1 MSMSTQCIVVHYHEL
16 ALKGRN
22 RPRFL
27 ARLVAN
33 LRRATKGLGV
43 AAIRALP
50 GRVVVDLA
58 DGADG
63 EAVARRVAEVFGV
76 ANYSLCR
83 RESTALETLKT
94 AVAREI
100 EGRSF
105 DTFRISARRGDKL
118 HPMTSMELNVE
129 LGRHVQSL
137 RSAAVDLDDP
147 QLEIHVEVL
156 EREALVYTDKRPG
169 LGGLPV
175 GISGHVTVLLSG
187 GIDSPVAAYRMMQR
201 GCRVSF
207 VHFHSHPFLSKAS
220 QEKAVELA
228 EQLVRHQGRAM
239 LHLVP
244 FGELQ
249 RQVVLGAPVPLRV
262 VLYRRLM
269 MRIAAELALKERA
282 GALVTGESLGQV
294 ASQTL
299 ENLMV
304 INDAAP
310 LLVLRPLIGMDKQE
324 IIDQAKR
331 IGTYEISILP
341 DQDCCQLFVPKH
353 PATKTTLEQIRR
365 AERALPV
372 DAMVKE
378 AVTSTTTRPIQPLS

>member
-1 MSMSTQCIVVHYHEL
+1 MPAQCIVVHYHEL

-22 RPRFL
+22 RPRFV

-33 LRRATKGLGV
+33 LRRGMKGLGV
-43 AAIRALP
+43 AGIRALP
-50 GRVVVDLA
+50 GRVVLDLA
-58 DGADG
+58 DGADAG
-63 EAVARRVAEVFGV
+63 AVCGRVADVFGV
-76 ANYSLCR
+76 ANYSPANRLDR
-83 RESTALETLKT
+83 DIEALRA
-94 AVAREI
+94 AVSGLLVDRT
-100 EGRSF
+100 F
-105 DTFRISARRGDKL
+105 DSFRISARRGDKL
-118 HPMTSMELNVE
+118 YPMTSMALNEE

-137 RSAAVDLDDP
+137 RPVRVDLEQP
-147 QLEIHVEVL
+147 EFTIHVEVL
-156 EREALVYTDKRPG
+156 EREALLYTEKRPG
-169 LGGLPV
+169 PGGLPV
-175 GISGHVTVLLSG
+175 GISGNVAVLLSG

-228 EQLVRHQGRAM
+228 EQLVRHQGRAT
-239 LHLVP
+239 LYLVP

-249 RQVVLGAPVPLRV
+249 RQIVLGAPVPLRV

-299 ENLMV
+299 ENLQV
-304 INDAAP
+304 INEAAP
-310 LLVLRPLIGMDKQE
+310 VLVLRPLIGMDKQE
-324 IIDQAKR
+324 IIDKAKR

-353 PATKTTLEQIRR
+353 PATKTTLEQIWR
-365 AERALPV
+365 AERALPI

-378 AVTSTTTRPIQPLS
+378 AVAAAAAQRVEAG

>member
-1 MSMSTQCIVVHYHEL
+1 MAARCIVVHYHEL

-27 ARLVAN
+27 ARLVGN
-33 LRRATKGLGV
+33 LRRRTKGLGI
-43 AAIRALP
+43 AGIRALP
-50 GRVVVDLA
+50 GRVVIDLA
-58 DGADG
+58 DGAVAD
-63 EAVARRVAEVFGV
+63 AVCGRVAEVFGV
-76 ANYSLCR
+76 ANYALCR
-83 RESTALETLKT
+83 REETGLDPLKT
-94 AVAREI
+94 AVADLI
-100 EGRSF
+100 DGRSF
-105 DTFRISARRGDKL
+105 ESFRISARRGDKRY
-118 HPMTSMELNVE
+118 PMTSMELNE
-129 LGRHVQSL
+129 ALGRHVQSL
-137 RSAAVDLDDP
+137 RPVRVDLDEP
-147 QLEIHVEVL
+147 ALTIHVEVL
-156 EREALVYTDKRPG
+156 DREALVYTDKRPG
-169 LGGLPV
+169 PGGLPV
-175 GISGHVTVLLSG
+175 GISGNVAVLLSG

-220 QEKAVELA
+220 LEKATDLA
-228 EQLVRHQGRAM
+228 ERLVRHQGRAT
-239 LHLVP
+239 LFAVP

-269 MRIAAELALKERA
+269 MRIAAELGRKERA

-304 INDAAP
+304 IDDAAP
-310 LLVLRPLIGMDKQE
+310 LLVFRPLIGMDKQE
-324 IIDQAKR
+324 IIEQARR

-365 AERALPV
+365 AERALPIEE
-372 DAMVKE
+372 MVKGAAAAAESQRVE
-378 AVTSTTTRPIQPLS
+378 AL

>member
-1 MSMSTQCIVVHYHEL
+1 MSARSVVVHYHEL

-27 ARLVAN
+27 ARLTTN
-33 LRRATKGLGV
+33 LRRSTRGLGV
-43 AAIRALP
+43 AAVRALP
-50 GRVVVDLA
+50 GRVVLDLGE
-58 DGADG
+58 GADV
-63 EAVARRVAEVFGV
+63 EAVCRRVSAVFGV
-76 ANYSLCR
+76 ANYSPAER
-83 RESTALETLKT
+83 TERDIDALSA
-94 AVAREI
+94 AVSALVGART
-100 EGRSF
+100 F
-105 DTFRISARRGDKL
+105 DSFRISARRGDKTY
-118 HPMTSMELNVE
+118 PMTSMELNTM
-129 LGRHVQSL
+129 LGRLVQSL
-137 RSAAVDLDDP
+137 RPVRVDLNEP
-147 QLEIHVEVL
+147 QLTIHVEVL

-169 LGGLPV
+169 PGGLPV
-175 GISGHVTVLLSG
+175 GVSGRVVTLLSG
-187 GIDSPVAAYRMMQR
+187 GIDSPVAAFRMMRR

-207 VHFHSHPFLSKAS
+207 VHFHSHPFVSRAS

-228 EQLVRHQGRAM
+228 QQLARFQAGSR
-239 LHLVP
+239 LYFVP

-249 RQVVLGAPVPLRV
+249 RQVVLGAPAPLRV

-269 MRIAAELALKERA
+269 MRIAAELAGRERA

-299 ENLMV
+299 ENLRV
-304 INDAAP
+304 VDEASP

-324 IIDQAKR
+324 IIDQAKE

-341 DQDCCQLFVPKH
+341 DQDCCQLFMPKH

-372 DAMVKE
+372 ETMVKE
-378 AVTSTTTRPIQPLS
+378 AASAATPQRVEAG

>member
-1 MSMSTQCIVVHYHEL
+1 MSARCVVVHYHEL

-22 RPRFL
+22 RPRFV
-27 ARLVAN
+27 ARLVEN
-33 LRRATKGLGV
+33 LRRRTKGYGV
-43 AAIRALP
+43 AAIRPLP
-50 GRVVVDLA
+50 GRLVIDLNPSA
-58 DGADG
+58 DP
-63 EAVARRVAEVFGV
+63 EAFGRCVAEVFGV
-76 ANYSLCR
+76 ANFALCR
-83 RESTALETLKT
+83 REETTLDALKT
-94 AVAREI
+94 AVAELI
-100 EGRSF
+100 DGRSF
-105 DTFRISARRGDKL
+105 DTFRISARRGDKRY
-118 HPMTSMELNVE
+118 PMTSMELNEE
-129 LGRHVQSL
+129 LGRHVQAL
-137 RSAAVDLDDP
+137 RPVRVDLSEP
-147 QLEIHVEVL
+147 KLTIHVEVL
-156 EREALVYTDKRPG
+156 EREALLYTDKRPG
-169 LGGLPV
+169 PGGLPV
-175 GISGHVTVLLSG
+175 GVSGNVAVLLSG

-228 EQLVRHQGRAM
+228 EQLVRHQGRAT

-269 MRIAAELALKERA
+269 MRIAAELGRKERA
-282 GALVTGESLGQV
+282 GGLVTGESLGQV

-304 INDAAP
+304 IDDAAP
-310 LLVLRPLIGMDKQE
+310 LLVLRPLVGMDKQE
-324 IIDQAKR
+324 IIEQAKR

-353 PATKTTLEQIRR
+353 PATKTTLEQVRR
-365 AERALPV
+365 AERALPI
-372 DAMVKE
+372 DSMVKE
-378 AVTSTTTRPIQPLS
+378 AVAGVITQRVEVV

>member
-1 MSMSTQCIVVHYHEL
+1 
-16 ALKGRN
+16 
-22 RPRFL
+22 
-27 ARLVAN
+27 
-33 LRRATKGLGV
+33 
-43 AAIRALP
+43 
-50 GRVVVDLA
+50 
-58 DGADG
+58 
-63 EAVARRVAEVFGV
+63 
-76 ANYSLCR
+76 
-83 RESTALETLKT
+83 
-94 AVAREI
+94 
-100 EGRSF
+100 
-105 DTFRISARRGDKL
+105 
-118 HPMTSMELNVE
+118 
-129 LGRHVQSL
+129 
-137 RSAAVDLDDP
+137 
-147 QLEIHVEVL
+147 
-156 EREALVYTDKRPG
+156 
-169 LGGLPV
+169 
-175 GISGHVTVLLSG
+175 
-187 GIDSPVAAYRMMQR
+187 
-201 GCRVSF
+201 
-207 VHFHSHPFLSKAS
+207 
-220 QEKAVELA
+220 
-228 EQLVRHQGRAM
+228 
-239 LHLVP
+239 
-244 FGELQ
+244 
-249 RQVVLGAPVPLRV
+249 
-262 VLYRRLM
+262 M

>member
-1 MSMSTQCIVVHYHEL
+1 MVL
-16 ALKGRN
+16 
-22 RPRFL
+22 
-27 ARLVAN
+27 
-33 LRRATKGLGV
+33 
-43 AAIRALP
+43 
-50 GRVVVDLA
+50 DLA
-58 DGADG
+58 DGADAG
-63 EAVARRVAEVFGV
+63 AVCGRVADVFGV
-76 ANYSLCR
+76 ANYSPANRLDR
-83 RESTALETLKT
+83 DIEALRA
-94 AVAREI
+94 AVSGLLVDRT
-100 EGRSF
+100 F
-105 DTFRISARRGDKL
+105 DSFRISARRGDKL
-118 HPMTSMELNVE
+118 YPMTSMALNEE

-137 RSAAVDLDDP
+137 RPVRVDLEQP
-147 QLEIHVEVL
+147 EFTIHVEVL
-156 EREALVYTDKRPG
+156 EREALLYTEKRPG
-169 LGGLPV
+169 PGGLPV
-175 GISGHVTVLLSG
+175 GISGNVAVLLSG

-228 EQLVRHQGRAM
+228 EQLVRHQGRAT
-239 LHLVP
+239 LYLVP

-249 RQVVLGAPVPLRV
+249 RQIVLGAPVPLRV

-299 ENLMV
+299 ENLQV
-304 INDAAP
+304 INEAAP

-324 IIDQAKR
+324 IIDKAKR

-353 PATKTTLEQIRR
+353 PATKTTLEQMWR
-365 AERALPV
+365 AERALPI

-378 AVTSTTTRPIQPLS
+378 AVAAAAAQRVEAG

>member
-1 MSMSTQCIVVHYHEL
+1 MPAQCIVVHYHEL

-22 RPRFL
+22 RPRFV

-33 LRRATKGLGV
+33 LRRGMKGLGV
-43 AAIRALP
+43 AGIRALP
-50 GRVVVDLA
+50 GRVVIDLA

-63 EAVARRVAEVFGV
+63 EAVCGRVAAVFGV
-76 ANYSLCR
+76 ANYSICR
-83 RESTALETLKT
+83 REETALETLKT
-94 AVAREI
+94 AVADLI
-100 EGRSF
+100 AGRLFES
-105 DTFRISARRGDKL
+105 FRIHARRGDKRY
-118 HPMTSMELNVE
+118 PMNSVQLNEE

-137 RSAAVDLDDP
+137 RPVRVDLEKP
-147 QLEIHVEVL
+147 EFTIHVEVL
-156 EREALVYTDKRPG
+156 DREALLYTDKRPG
-169 LGGLPV
+169 PGGLPV
-175 GISGHVTVLLSG
+175 GISGRVLALLSG
-187 GIDSPVAAYRMMQR
+187 GIDSPVAAHRMMQR
-201 GCRVSF
+201 GCCVSF
-207 VHFHSHPFLSKAS
+207 VHFHSHPLLSKAS

-228 EQLVRHQGRAM
+228 EHLARFQGASQLY
-239 LHLVP
+239 LVA

-299 ENLMV
+299 DNLQV
-304 INDAAP
+304 INEASP
-310 LLVLRPLIGMDKQE
+310 TLVLRPLIGMDKQE

-365 AERALPV
+365 AERALPI

-378 AVTSTTTRPIQPLS
+378 AVAAASAQRVEAG

>member
-1 MSMSTQCIVVHYHEL
+1 MSTQCIVVHYHEL

-22 RPRFL
+22 RPRFI

-33 LRRATKGLGV
+33 LRRMTKGLGV
-43 AAIRALP
+43 AGIRALP
-50 GRVVVDLA
+50 GRVVLDLA
-58 DGADG
+58 DGADA
-63 EAVARRVAEVFGV
+63 EAVCRQVAGVFGV
-76 ANYSLCR
+76 ANYSPAGRTDRDIDTLHAAV
-83 RESTALETLKT
+83 SAL
-94 AVAREI
+94 I
-100 EGRSF
+100 EPRTF
-105 DTFRISARRGDKL
+105 DSFRISARRGDKL
-118 HPMTSMELNVE
+118 YPMTSMELNEV
-129 LGRHVQSL
+129 LGRHVQSI
-137 RSAAVDLDDP
+137 RPVRVDLDEP
-147 QLEIHVEVL
+147 QLTIHVEVL
-156 EREALVYTDKRPG
+156 DREALLYTDKRPG
-169 LGGLPV
+169 PGGLPV
-175 GISGHVTVLLSG
+175 GISGNVAVLLSG

-228 EQLVRHQGRAM
+228 ETLMRHQGRAT
-239 LHLVP
+239 LYLVP

-269 MRIAAELALKERA
+269 MRIAAELGRDERV

-299 ENLMV
+299 ENLQV

-310 LLVLRPLIGMDKQE
+310 LLVLRPLVGMDKQE
-324 IIDQAKR
+324 IIEQAKR

-353 PATKTTLEQIRR
+353 PATKTTLEQLRR
-365 AERALPV
+365 AERALPI

-378 AVTSTTTRPIQPLS
+378 AVTAAVAQRVESH